1 MFATKGTLWSRLADA
16 KLRGADI
23 ATIAAHS
30 FATMDDALIF
40 KEEDIVIT
48 TNFA

>member
-23 ATIAAHS
+23 ATIVAHS
-30 FATMDDALIF
+30 FATMEDALIF
-40 KEEDIVIT
+40 KEEDIIIT
-48 TNFA
+48 ANAA